1 MSKTGPKKAIV
12 VGAGAG
18 GIATAARLAKAGF
31 SVTVLEK
38 NSFTGGRCS
47 LIHHEG
53 YRFDQGPSLLLLPKL
68 FQETFHDL
76 DTSLEAEGVELLRC
90 PTNYNVWFADGEN
103 FELSTDLA
111 RMKAQIERW
120 EGKDGFH
127 RYLAWLREAHQH
139 YELSVRDVLHRNFT
153 SFWDLMAPHFV
164 WTGLQIHPLHSIWNR
179 ASKYFRT
186 ERLRRV
192 FTFATMYMG
201 MSPFDAPATYSLL
214 QYTELAE
221 GIWYP
226 RGGFHAVLAALQ
238 RVSVRLGVE
247 YWLDTPVKQVIMHP
261 DGRTARGV
269 QLVSGEVLE
278 ADVVVVNADLVYAY
292 SNLFPH
298 TPATEKL
305 GRSLRQ
311 KASSCS
317 SISFYWSLDRTVPE
331 LQTHNIFLADHYRE
345 SFDSIFDRQTLPEE
359 PSFYINVPS
368 RIDPSAA
375 PAGRDAVIALVP
387 TGHLL
392 ESQNFPAT
400 ARQDGGMPRDQD
412 WPALVARARESVLST
427 ISARTGCAALA
438 PHITHEIV
446 NDPAAWEAKFNLDK
460 GAILGLSHSFFNV
473 LSFRPGTRA
482 RGFRAAYFVGAS
494 THPGTG
500 VPIVLAGA
508 KVTAEQILADLKIA
522 APWAGVPSR
531 IRDQGVPQTRDVNK
545 LDMIERS
552 GGAVWFAVIGSLM
565 AVFWAGVALGFWRPL
580 FWR

>member
-247 YWLDTPVKQVIMHP
+247 YWLDTPVKAGHHAP
-261 DGRTARGV
+261 GRADGAGRAASVGRGARGRRGRR
-269 QLVSGEVLE
+269 QR
-278 ADVVVVNADLVYAY
+278 DLVYAY

-375 PAGRDAVIALVP
+375 PAGRDARHRPRAHGP
-387 TGHLL
+387 PCSSPRTSRRRPGRTAACR
-392 ESQNFPAT
+392 AT
-400 ARQDGGMPRDQD
+400 KD

-446 NDPAAWEAKFNLDK
+446 NDPAA
-460 GAILGLSHSFFNV
+460 FFNV